1 MIRQPRLI
9 LLPLFA
15 LCLLHSAS
23 AQDKK
28 NIYFDRQHEFSITFP
43 SGWEIKKSQNPET
56 IIKAV
61 YHDTQGHLAYIAIAA
76 YDLPRSVNFSTVTPD
91 DMFTLLVEEFPDIEI
106 ARLDHGETKIRSN
119 RALFDTID
127 IKSPPQASMLSKHF
141 HLAKNGK
148 LYRITAAT
156 DRDAQFFKTQL
167 VIMEESIHTFA
178 FGL

>member
-9 LLPLFA
+9 VLLLFA
-15 LCLLHSAS
+15 LFLFESAS
-23 AQDKK
+23 AQVNK
-28 NIYFDRQHEFSITFP
+28 NIYVDRRHEFSIAFP

-56 IIKAV
+56 VIKAV
-61 YHDTQGHLAYIAIAA
+61 YRDPQGRLAYIAIAA
-76 YDLPRSVNFSTVTPD
+76 YELPKAFDFSTVTAD
-91 DMFTLLVEEFPDIEI
+91 DMFKVLLEELPDIEI

-119 RALFDTID
+119 RALFNTID

-156 DRDAQFFKTQL
+156 DRDAQFFRDQL